1 MVYVSSKV
9 AAADLGGDDRAMTK
23 AEKGAIARCE
33 WAGNDPLMIAYH
45 DYEWGQPVHG
55 DQKLFEFLVLEGAQ
69 AGLSWSTIL
78 KKREGYRRLFHN
90 FDIEKVARMTDVDQA
105 RLLKDSAIVRNRLK
119 VASAINNA
127 KVTLKIRQEYGSLDH
142 YFWSYVNHQPI
153 LNHFAS
159 SADLPDQ
166 TELSKAISKD
176 LKKRGCNFVGPTIIY
191 AFMQAIGMVN
201 DHVTSCYLSP
211 V

>member
-1 MVYVSSKV
+1 MVYVSPKV
-9 AAADLGGDDRAMTK
+9 AAAGLGGGERAM
-23 AEKGAIARCE
+23 ADAAGAIARCA

-45 DYEWGQPVHG
+45 DYEWGKPVHN

-78 KKREGYRRLFHN
+78 KKREGYRRLFHR
-90 FDIEKVARMTDVDQA
+90 FDIEKVAQMTEADQA
-105 RLLKDSAIVRNRLK
+105 LLLQDSSIVRNRLK

-127 KVTLKIRQEYGSLDH
+127 NVMLKIQQEHGSLDH

-153 LNHFAS
+153 RNHFLCAD
-159 SADLPDQ
+159 DLPAQ
-166 TELSKAISKD
+166 TELSKTISKD

-191 AFMQAIGMVN
+191 AFMQATGMVN
-201 DHVTSCYLSP
+201 DHTVNCYLSS